1 MAQSVDDLESLE
13 DWDEIR
19 REGFS
24 LCSEDF
30 TDLDVRLTAAF
41 QHLLLPVDR
50 SLLGNHPEQPTRETL
65 YHFCARL
72 GLVKF
77 MRLLFTKPGAQV
89 CLSIPNRHGELPF
102 ELAQRREYDE
112 LFQVLT
118 DNNTVE
124 RYKLNTPE
132 TVELDNGAC
141 LRSTERQTCGTY
153 GPS

>member
-1 MAQSVDDLESLE
+1 
-13 DWDEIR
+13 
-19 REGFS
+19 
-24 LCSEDF
+24 
-30 TDLDVRLTAAF
+30 
-41 QHLLLPVDR
+41 
-50 SLLGNHPEQPTRETL
+50 
-65 YHFCARL
+65 
-72 GLVKF
+72 

-141 LRSTERQTCGTY
+141 LRSTERQTGIRFLRFSNDFSVCLGKRVSVCFLTNILWEPHFEQY
-153 GPS
+153 REKQKL